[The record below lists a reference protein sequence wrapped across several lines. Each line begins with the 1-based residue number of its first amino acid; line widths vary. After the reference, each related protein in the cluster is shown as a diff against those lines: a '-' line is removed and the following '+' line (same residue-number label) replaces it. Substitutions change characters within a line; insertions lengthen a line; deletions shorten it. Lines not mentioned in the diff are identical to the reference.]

1 MYRRPRKIYGKVG
14 CLRLV
19 RKRFLFLLVGF
30 ASVRIGAVDVFSV
43 GDFLQSIAE
52 ESRIPGAGLVVVR
65 QDVVAITTIGLANDT
80 GQSFD
85 TETLFPLGDISGAFT
100 AAAVSVSDLSI
111 DQDIK
116 ESIPWLGIS
125 TTLRDLL
132 THTSGFDDRTVG
144 YVSTKIKEETLEEWL
159 RSAVPHR
166 SEESAH
172 YPRRSRWGIAL
183 AGHIAAQS
191 QGSSF
196 ENVVKNMVFD
206 PLNMASSTF
215 VFPDTFIRAMP
226 CPSTQCRPVPALFRR
241 DTPSGGMYT
250 TLSDMGRFLKLMTTP
265 TTDSSKTIA
274 KALTAAA
281 WSSDEMSQNM
291 SLGMPVQM
299 IGGSMGVAL
308 SGGTI
313 GGYRSLLVIAPKE
326 RAALFLIATGG
337 HEGVGQKVLEQFE
350 VTLGHVDQDTL
361 EKKIPVTQE
370 YSGVYLESGA
380 PRAGIGLFPGLF
392 TYSNPLAIDSEDWLL
407 RVEGAR
413 VSQYGKVEGERFR
426 QKEGPGFIK
435 FVRNV
440 DGKIVSMHADSVA
453 FGARF
458 PTSYDKVSSFRNP
471 QLISDYL
478 PLLVLIPIVV
488 FLAWLFVISGAQS
501 GQWRAS
507 KALKARNK
515 RSYLTRWAFST
526 ACFVLVLQ
534 ALFVFHYLQK
544 MQELGYLY
552 VETLASGISVTMYR
566 AAWLALLIAM
576 GTLVLCTSSVAI
588 WRDRE
593 TRWVDRVM
601 LVSTSLFGLMFVLFL
616 VWFDLLV
623 IPQSTY
629 LH

>member
-1 MYRRPRKIYGKVG
+1 MVG

-19 RKRFLFLLVGF
+19 SQRFLVLLIGF
-30 ASVRIGAVDVFSV
+30 TSIHLGAVDISSV

-65 QDVVAITTIGLANDT
+65 QDVVEITAIGLANDT

-85 TETLFPLGDISGAFT
+85 RETLFPLGDISGAFT

-111 DQDIK
+111 DRDVK
-116 ESIPWLGIS
+116 ELVPWLGIS

-144 YVSTKIKEETLEEWL
+144 YASTKIKEETLEEWL
-159 RSAVPHR
+159 RSAVPDH
-166 SEESAH
+166 SHESDH

-183 AGHIAAQS
+183 AGHITAQW
-191 QGSSF
+191 QDSSF
-196 ENVVKNMVFD
+196 EHVVKTLVFD
-206 PLNMASSTF
+206 PLNMAHSTF
-215 VFPDTFIRAMP
+215 EFPETFIRAMP
-226 CPSTQCRPVPALFRR
+226 CPSTQCSPVPALYRR

-250 TLSDMGRFLKLMTTP
+250 TLSDMGHFLKLMTTP
-265 TTDSSKTIA
+265 TIDSSKTIA
-274 KALTAAA
+274 NALTTPS
-281 WSSDEMSQNM
+281 WSSDVIAQNM
-291 SLGMPVQM
+291 SLGMPMQM
-299 IGGSMGVAL
+299 IGGHTGVAL

-326 RAALFLIATGG
+326 RAALFLVATGG
-337 HEGVGQKVLEQFE
+337 HESVGQKVLEQFE
-350 VTLGHVDQDTL
+350 ATLGYAYDGTF
-361 EKKIPVTQE
+361 EKKLPATQE

-392 TYSNPLAIDSEDWLL
+392 TFSDPLAVDPENWLL
-407 RVEGAR
+407 RVEGSR
-413 VSQYGKVEGERFR
+413 VSQYRRAEGEQFR
-426 QKEGPGFIK
+426 QKAGPGSIK
-435 FVRNV
+435 FTRNS
-440 DGKIVSMHADSVA
+440 DGKIVSMRADSVA

-458 PTSYDKVSSFRNP
+458 PTSYDRVSSFRNP
-471 QLISDYL
+471 QLVSDYL
-478 PLLVLIPIVV
+478 PLLVLIPIVI
-488 FLAWLFVISGAQS
+488 FLVWLFLISGAQS
-501 GQWRAS
+501 SQQRAS
-507 KALKARNK
+507 IALKARKK
-515 RSYLTRWAFST
+515 RSPLARLAFST

-534 ALFVFHYLQK
+534 ALFVFQYLQK

-566 AAWLALLIAM
+566 TAWLALLIAM
-576 GTLVLCTSSVAI
+576 GTLVLCASSIAI
-588 WRDRE
+588 WRE
-593 TRWVDRVM
+593 TEMRWVDRVM
-601 LVSTSLFGLMFVLFL
+601 LVSTSLFGLMFVCVL